1 METRKT
7 RVKLK
12 KQHMVDVSQTIKQ
25 VLFPIC
31 KRYGS

>member
-12 KQHMVDVSQTIKQ
+12 KQHMVHVNQTIKQ

-31 KRYGS
+31 KRYGI